1 MLLMISKS
9 ILDWDIYIVSTI
21 ILKLYIDCPITNKMK
36 PFPSHIK
43 LDQRTKITGSI
54 LSEHVKIFDLSK
66 RYAKFKEA
74 WPSDIFSNVIEMI
87 EAFFYKKI
95 KAMSWSHSQ

>member
-1 MLLMISKS
+1 
-9 ILDWDIYIVSTI
+9 
-21 ILKLYIDCPITNKMK
+21 MK

-74 WPSDIFSNVIEMI
+74 
-87 EAFFYKKI
+87 
-95 KAMSWSHSQ
+95 